1 MKFRNTIF
9 LAVALALASA
19 GTADASTLYGST
31 ASGGPGELYILNPA
45 TGGVIQDVGP
55 LNDALNVNYGVTGL
69 AFNPVNG
76 LLYGSTANADP
87 TTAAKLISINPLT
100 GLVTVVGDF
109 NVTGAGIG
117 STMADIAFDSSGNLY
132 GIGSKGG
139 PQLYSINLLTG
150 QATIVGAGT
159 GLTSTTG
166 GGLAISP
173 SGGFF
178 GTPTSS
184 RFGTYDS
191 TTGAYSNIAN
201 PAKPAGGGA
210 YAALDFDG
218 NVLYGLNS
226 GPGSPPVTHLVTI
239 DTLTGAV
246 TDLGLSVPA
255 LDAIAFQVVPE
266 PGTMT
271 LLCGGLLLGLLAKKH
286 HRK

>member
-1 MKFRNTIF
+1 MKIRNPI
-9 LAVALALASA
+9 LLSVALALASA
-19 GTADASTLYGST
+19 TAADAATLYGST
-31 ASGGPGELYILNPA
+31 ASGGAGELYVLNPA
-45 TGGVIQDVGP
+45 TGGMIQDVGP

-87 TTAAKLISINPLT
+87 ATAAKLITINPLT
-100 GLVTVVGDF
+100 GSVTVIGDF
-109 NVTGAGIG
+109 NVTGGGLGA
-117 STMADIAFDSSGNLY
+117 TMADIGFDSAGHLY

-139 PQLYSINLLTG
+139 PQLYSIDLLTG
-150 QATIVGAGT
+150 QATLVGAGS

-178 GTPTSS
+178 GTPTAS

-191 TTGAYSNIAN
+191 TTGAYSNITN
-201 PAKPAGGGA
+201 PVKPGGGA

-226 GPGSPPVTHLVTI
+226 GVGTPPSTHLVTI
-239 DTLTGAV
+239 DTVTGAV
-246 TDLGLSVPA
+246 TDLGSSVPA
-255 LDAIAFQVVPE
+255 LDAIAFQNVPE

-271 LLCGGLLLGLLAKKH
+271 LLFAGIVLAVVAKKN

>member
-1 MKFRNTIF
+1 MKFSNSIL
-9 LAVALALASA
+9 LAVALAFASA
-19 GTADASTLYGST
+19 TGAHADTLYGST
-31 ASGGPGELYILNPA
+31 ASGGPGELYVLNPT

-69 AFNPVNG
+69 AFNPITG

-87 TTAAKLISINPLT
+87 ATAAKLISINPLT
-100 GLVTVVGDF
+100 GLVTVIGDF
-109 NVTGAGIG
+109 NVTGGGAGA
-117 STMADIAFDSSGNLY
+117 TMADIGFDSSGNLY

-139 PQLYSINLLTG
+139 PQLYSINVLTG
-150 QATIVGAGT
+150 QATLVGAGT

-173 SGGFF
+173 SSVFY
-178 GTPTSS
+178 GTPTAS

-191 TTGAYSNIAN
+191 TSGAYVNIAN
-201 PAKPAGGGA
+201 PVKPGGGA

-218 NVLYGLNS
+218 SVLFGLNS
-226 GPGSPPVTHLVTI
+226 GSGTPPATHLVTI

-246 TDLGLSVPA
+246 TDLGGSVPG

-266 PGTMT
+266 PGTMA
-271 LLCGGLLLGLLAKKH
+271 LLFGGLVSGLLAKKYR
-286 HRK
+286 RK

>member
-1 MKFRNTIF
+1 MKLSNCIL
-9 LAVALALASA
+9 LAVTLALASA
-19 GTADASTLYGST
+19 TGAYADILYGST
-31 ASGGPGELYILNPA
+31 ASGGPGELYTLNPS

-69 AFNPVNG
+69 AFNPITG

-87 TTAAKLISINPLT
+87 ATAAKLISINPLT
-100 GLVTVVGDF
+100 GLVTVIGDF
-109 NVTGAGIG
+109 NVTGGGLGA
-117 STMADIAFDSSGNLY
+117 TMADIGFDSSGHLY

-139 PQLYSINLLTG
+139 PQLYSIDLLTG
-150 QATIVGAGT
+150 QATIVGSGS

-173 SGGFF
+173 SSVFY
-178 GTPTSS
+178 GTPTST

-191 TTGAYSNIAN
+191 TTGAFSNIAN
-201 PAKPAGGGA
+201 PVKPGGGA

-226 GPGSPPVTHLVTI
+226 GTGTPPSTHLVTI
-239 DTLTGAV
+239 DTLTGTV
-246 TDLGLSVPA
+246 TDLGGSVPA

-271 LLCGGLLLGLLAKKH
+271 LLCGGLLSGLLAKKYR
-286 HRK
+286 RK

>member
-1 MKFRNTIF
+1 MKINSTI
-9 LAVALALASA
+9 LLSVALAFASTGA
-19 GTADASTLYGST
+19 ADAATLYGAT
-31 ASGGPGELYILNPA
+31 ASGGPGELYILNA
-45 TGGVIQDVGP
+45 GTGGVIQDVGP

-69 AFNPVNG
+69 AFSPVTG

-87 TTAAKLISINPLT
+87 ATAAKLISINPLS
-100 GLVTVVGDF
+100 GLVTVIGDF
-109 NVTGAGIG
+109 NVTGGGVG

-139 PQLYSINLLTG
+139 PQLYSINILTG
-150 QATIVGAGT
+150 QATIVGAGS

-173 SGGFF
+173 SSVFF
-178 GTPTSS
+178 GTPTAS

-201 PAKPAGGGA
+201 PVKPGGGA
-210 YAALDFDG
+210 YAALDFSG

-226 GPGSPPVTHLVTI
+226 GTGSPPPTHLVTI
-239 DTLTGAV
+239 DTVTGAV

-255 LDAIAFQVVPE
+255 LDAIAFLQVVPE

-271 LLCGGLLLGLLAKKH
+271 LLLAGIMLGVVAKKQ
-286 HRK
+286 RRQ

>member
-1 MKFRNTIF
+1 MKLSNSIL

-19 GTADASTLYGST
+19 AAADAATLYGST
-31 ASGGPGELYILNPA
+31 ASGGAGELYVLNPA

-69 AFNPVNG
+69 AFNPITG

-87 TTAAKLISINPLT
+87 ATAAKLITINPLT
-100 GLVTVVGDF
+100 GLVNVIGDF
-109 NVTGAGIG
+109 NVTGGGVG
-117 STMADIAFDSSGNLY
+117 STMADIGFDSSGHLY

-139 PQLYSINLLTG
+139 PQLYSIDLLTG
-150 QATIVGAGT
+150 QATIVGAGS

-173 SGGFF
+173 SSVFY
-178 GTPTSS
+178 GTPTAS

-201 PAKPAGGGA
+201 PVKPGGGA

-226 GPGSPPVTHLVTI
+226 GTGSPPPTHLVTI
-239 DTLTGAV
+239 DTVTGAV
-246 TDLGLSVPA
+246 TDLGSSVLA

-271 LLCGGLLLGLLAKKH
+271 LLFAGIGLALVAKKH
-286 HRK
+286 RR